1 MGEAQRHLSTAEI
14 ERWLLAALCAPALD
28 QQHRAEILDRLAAH
42 TFAEPDHETI
52 FRALVKVPHATA
64 EHIRETLTARLTRLG
79 FPDVD
84 VEPIFATAPPSPE
97 KIRVLLQQL
106 SD

>member
-1 MGEAQRHLSTAEI
+1 MDEARHHLSTAEI
-14 ERWLLAALCAPALD
+14 ERRLLAALCAPVLD
-28 QQHRAEILDRLAAH
+28 QPQRAAILDRLAAH
-42 TFAEPDHETI
+42 AFVEPDHETI
-52 FRALVKVPHATA
+52 FRALVKIPRATS

-97 KIRVLLQQL
+97 KIRTLLQQL
-106 SD
+106 GD